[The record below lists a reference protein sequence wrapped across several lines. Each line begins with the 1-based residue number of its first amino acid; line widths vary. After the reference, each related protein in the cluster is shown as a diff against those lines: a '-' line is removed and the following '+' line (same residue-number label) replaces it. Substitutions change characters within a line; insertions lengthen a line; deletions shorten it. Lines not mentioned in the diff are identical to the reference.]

1 MSEISP
7 KIKLEPD
14 VALGKIYIGVCII
27 GLLFIIISVV
37 VVYFNAKNDPNCTS
51 GNQNTV
57 PPSTNSLPLNNII
70 GIIIIMCII
79 GGITS
84 EAINYSSKPKII
96 VNTI

>member
-1 MSEISP
+1 MSEISH

-37 VVYFNAKNDPNCTS
+37 VVYFNAK
-51 GNQNTV
+51 NQNTV